1 MGPQTVGPNTE
12 EADAAVGLSAEPGSG
27 PEKPAGRREE
37 QEAARLLH
45 SYVSVM
51 VEPDNQTDIKHRLLT
66 MPLGRSY
73 GDANKQCP
81 LL

>member
-1 MGPQTVGPNTE
+1 
-12 EADAAVGLSAEPGSG
+12 VGLGAEPGNG
-27 PEKPAGRREE
+27 PEERGGRREE

-45 SYVSVM
+45 SYVSLM

-66 MPLGRSY
+66 TPLGRSY